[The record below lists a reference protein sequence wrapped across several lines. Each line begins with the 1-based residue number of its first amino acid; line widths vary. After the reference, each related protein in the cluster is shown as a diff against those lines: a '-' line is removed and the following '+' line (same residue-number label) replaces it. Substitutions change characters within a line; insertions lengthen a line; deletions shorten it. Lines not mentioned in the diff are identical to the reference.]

1 MASKQ
6 KIQKSIL
13 ASLTSLSA
21 AALATLI
28 LWYGVSLFEKAPR
41 ADFHLLD
48 GRKVSTRSFEG
59 RPLLV
64 IFWSTTCKVCIE
76 EIPELIRMYRSLHP
90 KGLELVAVSMAHD
103 APDVVQR
110 FSTRR
115 HIPYLM
121 AVDVD
126 SKVNHAFGRVPGT
139 PTAFLISKRGF
150 IVDHQTGALDLKAI
164 EQKIIK
170 LLPKDK
176 AV

>member
-1 MASKQ
+1 MASRQ

-13 ASLTSLSA
+13 TSLASLGA

-28 LWYGVSLFEKAPR
+28 LWYAVSLFEKAPR

-59 RPLLV
+59 QPLLV
-64 IFWSTTCKVCIE
+64 IFWSTTCEVCIK
-76 EIPELIRMYRSLHP
+76 EIPDLIRMYRSLHP

-110 FSTRR
+110 FSQRMR
-115 HIPYLM
+115 IPYLM

-126 SKVNHAFGRVPGT
+126 SKVKRAFARVLGT
-139 PTAFLISKRGF
+139 PTAFLINKHGY
-150 IVDHQTGALDLKAI
+150 IVEYQTGALDLKAI

-170 LLPKDK
+170 LLPKEK
-176 AV
+176 AA